1 MEASPNDPP
10 SRIAEPTL
18 WGLGSRELHDAYWAS
33 LGVSCVR
40 LGEGEE
46 PQEGADL
53 HLLLAGGQLAWF
65 DLRSIRETLIWSGAD
80 VVRVDIVQSGGGGYS
95 EFVDV
100 GADGLVRRVGRRYER
115 AVRSRG
121 SILLARSARNAR
133 IWSVAD
139 GQPEAF
145 AGFRGNRW
153 FRIDRVSAEGFS
165 VDAGSP
171 TALVELASGLLLRW
185 PQPDHVIEGLR
196 AYPQRA
202 ADPERPPTV
211 VALGDTEHDGSGV
224 FGAESD
230 AAAFERDRTRVAPIW
245 IGFRRRGE
253 ALEAIGPEVLLD
265 DPLAEPRPALE
276 VRRIDD
282 LFSPSGG
289 VRRER
294 AEADRGAYVAV
305 KRLGDI
311 VGSVV
316 ALLMAS
322 PVLLIAAIA
331 VAIDDGFPIFYA
343 QERQA
348 QGGRIFRCW
357 KFRTMRRNA
366 EKLEAQLRAQNLCDG
381 PQTNIRNDPR
391 VTRVGRVLRPLQIDE
406 FPQFWNVIIG
416 DMSIV
421 GPRPSPE
428 RENQFCPAW
437 REARLSVRPGITG
450 LWQVMRTR
458 EPGKDFQEWI
468 RWDMEY
474 VRRMGLWLDLWIC
487 ARTVWNLVA
496 PRVGSLLRRGGRDA
510 AAVAGAADSP
520 GSAEA

>member
-1 MEASPNDPP
+1 MEGSPNETP
-10 SRIAEPTL
+10 SRSAQPTL
-18 WGLGSRELHDAYWAS
+18 WGLGPRELHDAYWAS

-40 LGEGEE
+40 LGEGAE

-53 HLLLAGGQLAWF
+53 HLLLAGEQLVWF

-80 VVRVDIVQSGGGGYS
+80 VVRVDIVSSGGGGYS
-95 EFVDV
+95 EFVEAD
-100 GADGLVRRVGRRYER
+100 ADGLVRRVGRRYER

-133 IWSVAD
+133 LWSAAESQ
-139 GQPEAF
+139 GEAF
-145 AGFRGNRW
+145 AGFRRNRW

-165 VDAGSP
+165 VEAAGP
-171 TALVELASGLLLRW
+171 TALQELANGLLLRW

-224 FGAESD
+224 FGAEAD
-230 AAAFERDRTRVAPIW
+230 AAAFDRDRTRVAPIW
-245 IGFRRRGE
+245 VGFRRGVG
-253 ALEAIGPEVLLD
+253 ALEAIGPEVVLD

-282 LFSPSGG
+282 LFSPSGSA
-289 VRRER
+289 RRER
-294 AEADRGAYVAV
+294 SEEDRGMYVGV
-305 KRLGDI
+305 KRLADI
-311 VGSVV
+311 LGSVL
-316 ALLMAS
+316 ALLIAS
-322 PVLLIAAIA
+322 PVLLVAAIA

-348 QGGRIFRCW
+348 RGGRVFRCW

-391 VTRVGRVLRPLQIDE
+391 VTRVGRILRPLQIDE

-474 VRRMGLWLDLWIC
+474 VRRMGPGLDLWIC

-496 PRVGSLLRRGGRDA
+496 PRLGSLLRSGGKDA